1 MLSVLRLFILA
12 TVGEVLSSEAGT
24 LEFFTH
30 DHDLFTGHLRSF
42 ANNYHRH
49 LREADTITLAEAK
62 ITLRLLQVYEY
73 TTNSSGF
80 DEIKGQSFP
89 LTEAAKFCTMGAKTK
104 VGCNYCTCV
113 AGQMYICTGTICPSK
128 SEDRRPC
135 ENGEKRQIDSCNYC
149 LCRNGVEICTKKNCQ
164 KAYRSAVVR
173 SHDTDNCKNGQS
185 KREDC
190 NDCSCKGGNW
200 VCTLKLCKKEKEE
213 TEAVQCKDGQT
224 KKIDCNRCGCIDG
237 RWFCTLMKCRK
248 NIKNTKK
255 LNAVQCKDG
264 QTKKVDCNR
273 CGCINGGW
281 LCNLIKCGKN
291 LSNKKEINTAQC
303 KDGQTKKINCN
314 RCSCIN
320 GGWLCTLMKCG
331 KNGKNIKKLNAVQCK
346 DGQTRKVNCNRCG
359 CINGRW
365 FCTLIKCKKNI
376 KNKNKKYKNM
386 NSVECRAG
394 QSKKEDCNSCHCIK
408 GTWACTLIHCSTK
421 PHRQTSSPDKGK
433 CSKDETL
440 QIKCMKC
447 TCIRNQWHCSTNR
460 CRKPS
465 KKSPKV
471 RSQEGMNECIEW
483 RRKTVDCNRCLCYK
497 GEWFCTK
504 NPCNRGLFP
513 TPPKLPALPQG
524 SCTPGALMELNCVL
538 CKCAR
543 NRWRCSNVDCEK
555 KNLDKRVCK
564 EGTSWMKDACNRCY
578 CHNER
583 EYCELKNCYE
593 RNSLRRTKMCSGF
606 DRNYQE
612 CKQCK
617 CVSNYWICRGKWC
630 PELVELGPMI
640 DHGLITNYSPEIL
653 LYLKLCKEGQ
663 KTKLDRCTDCL
674 CYADEK
680 WRCLITCDISQTTTT
695 KPNYDKLSEENVE
708 EWGTVPSDDL
718 GLKRNDDYNITF
730 HLVPDELCTSGSM
743 SIRQCNQCYCY
754 QGILYCRTTNKC
766 KPNDGRDKE
775 DIKDTGHC
783 NFGLTFRVGPCVRC
797 NCDSG
802 VYNCDER
809 IKCVDFHFNPEGETP
824 CPMRGRRFT
833 KGPCNFCV
841 CYSKSHFLCSD
852 LPCPHSGSEE
862 LPAYLRGP
870 RESVAKSQQEGN
882 WFATS
887 GQKIRN
893 KRATDSLRRT
903 KMCTGFDLNYDH
915 PCKLCKCVSNYWLC
929 SGRWCSELHDVHK
942 FPEVSDKETMLYL
955 ELCIEGQRT
964 KLDRCT
970 DCLCYADRRWRC
982 LITCDIIQSKPDYTP
997 TTHPTELYEEYGQYD
1012 YQLPTTHPTEL
1023 YKEHGQYDYQLPTTH
1038 PTELYE
1044 EYGQYVTTEG
1054 SYIKLF
1060 FLDMNDDFNVTFHLS
1075 AELYGEKCKP
1085 GSMSIRKCNQCYCY
1099 EENWYCKTTDCKGDS
1114 PKTIKDIK
1122 ETGNCVFGKVFR
1134 VGPCTRCIC
1143 EPNGYNCTDKIEC
1156 ISFED
1161 DLGQTSCTPGKSFKR
1176 DPSCDRI
1183 FCTCYSK
1190 GFVCSDNQCSPEMR
1204 NFRRLRTSDSSSS
1217 ELEDKC
1223 RLGDTY
1229 RQDACNYCYC
1239 DKNRE
1244 RVCTNHK
1251 CPYPKSTQSQYTPS
1265 IVEEKCTIGVRFRK
1279 DKCNY
1284 CYCNYEL
1291 KLICSRNTCY
1301 RTRGLLRNS
1310 LPTVCTVGL
1319 KYDIDYC
1326 NQCQCT
1332 STKRW
1337 KCTQNIC
1344 PSIYDHLLLR
1354 SERKSC
1360 IDGSKR
1366 NKDCNHCICHKG
1378 IELCTQIRCW
1388 HDNPSRSYIHL
1399 MEPECEHGE
1408 SIPAPDA
1415 CNMCICM
1422 NNDILC
1428 TEYPCLERK
1437 VTGRSGKCT
1446 EGDRYY
1452 LEDRCNFCVC
1462 QEGQEFCTA
1471 RACLVDDTSPKD
1483 KCKEGEMTKS
1493 SDGCNMC
1500 VCTEGILSCT
1510 DFKCPKSRLRKDPLD
1525 TGESKPFSYLKSKEK
1540 AKCVEGKMY
1549 VNEEDDP
1556 YCPDTCF
1563 CDNGELLC
1571 TNRKCDWGH
1580 GKAQFQ
1586 EPPPKSSLS
1595 PNNLTRDFVSCVDYE
1610 EMPADD
1616 ACSVCMCLNNRRVC
1630 TKVHCTES
1638 EPKVVSSRLAD
1649 VDNQA
1654 NQNRN
1659 AKNKEIFCE
1668 PFTFFS
1674 PDNNRYC
1681 RNCFCLHNGLALC
1694 LLNLCKYSKE
1704 VEHKSR
1710 LFESGC
1716 IPGETVNPNKCLTC
1730 TCSDQNKWVCYGKAL
1745 RECQER
1751 DCDAKDEF
1759 HMGFKPYCAECQCS
1773 LKEWFCSIKPKTC
1786 KGNAKCPMGTL
1797 IQNPNQHCSVCLCG
1811 GTEPGSQNMCFTEV
1825 KCVKQVINQLIN

>member
-80 DEIKGQSFP
+80 DEIRGQSFP

-346 DGQTRKVNCNRCG
+346 DGQTRKGDCNRCG

-465 KKSPKV
+465 KKSPTV
-471 RSQEGMNECIEW
+471 RSQKGMNECIEW

-504 NPCNRGLFP
+504 NLCNRELFP

-593 RNSLRRTKMCSGF
+593 RNSLRRTKMC
-606 DRNYQE
+606 
-612 CKQCK
+612 
-617 CVSNYWICRGKWC
+617 
-630 PELVELGPMI
+630 
-640 DHGLITNYSPEIL
+640 
-653 LYLKLCKEGQ
+653 
-663 KTKLDRCTDCL
+663 
-674 CYADEK
+674 
-680 WRCLITCDISQTTTT
+680 
-695 KPNYDKLSEENVE
+695 
-708 EWGTVPSDDL
+708 
-718 GLKRNDDYNITF
+718 
-730 HLVPDELCTSGSM
+730 
-743 SIRQCNQCYCY
+743 
-754 QGILYCRTTNKC
+754 
-766 KPNDGRDKE
+766 
-775 DIKDTGHC
+775 
-783 NFGLTFRVGPCVRC
+783 
-797 NCDSG
+797 
-802 VYNCDER
+802 
-809 IKCVDFHFNPEGETP
+809 
-824 CPMRGRRFT
+824 
-833 KGPCNFCV
+833 
-841 CYSKSHFLCSD
+841 
-852 LPCPHSGSEE
+852 
-862 LPAYLRGP
+862 
-870 RESVAKSQQEGN
+870 
-882 WFATS
+882 
-887 GQKIRN
+887 
-893 KRATDSLRRT
+893 
-903 KMCTGFDLNYDH
+903 TGFDLNYDH

-955 ELCIEGQRT
+955 KLCIEGQRT

-1060 FLDMNDDFNVTFHLS
+1060 FLDMNDDFDVTFHLS

-1114 PKTIKDIK
+1114 PKEIKASGSVITDIK

-1176 DPSCDRI
+1176 DPSCGRI

-1190 GFVCSDNQCSPEMR
+1190 GFVCSDNECPPEMG

-1244 RVCTNHK
+1244 RICTNHK

-1265 IVEEKCTIGVRFRK
+1265 ILEEKCTLGVRFRK

-1301 RTRGLLRNS
+1301 RTKES
-1310 LPTVCTVGL
+1310 TC
-1319 KYDIDYC
+1319 C

-1378 IELCTQIRCW
+1378 VELCTQIRCW

-1437 VTGRSGKCT
+1437 VSGRSGKCT

-1462 QEGQEFCTA
+1462 QESQEFCTA

-1525 TGESKPFSYLKSKEK
+1525 TGESKPFTSLKSKEK

-1595 PNNLTRDFVSCVDYE
+1595 PNNMTSDFVSCVDYE

-1638 EPKVVSSRLAD
+1638 EPNVVSSRLAD
-1649 VDNQA
+1649 VDNLFPASKASFGASCVDYEEMPSSFACTSCICLNSRKVCTKIRCPESHTPQLADDEKKA

-1716 IPGETVNPNKCLTC
+1716 IPGETVNPNKCLSC
-1730 TCSDQNKWVCYGKAL
+1730 TCSDQKKWVCYGKAL

-1773 LKEWFCSIKPKTC
+1773 LKEWFCSIKPKPC